1 MAVLGH
7 AWPKKAGYF
16 TRMGNHKR
24 RGRPIK
30 YTREELSQPGL
41 ELAKEL
47 IGATIISELGGER
60 TGGIIVETE
69 AYMGKEDRA
78 AHSCRG
84 NPNGRTR
91 VVYGPGG
98 YAYVHLIYGM
108 YHCINVVS
116 AGEGVPQCVLLRSIY
131 PTVGLSVMERRRKGT
146 GIRNLTDGPGKLCMA
161 LGITLNDYGE
171 DFTGD
176 RLYLLKGEQKLPMKA
191 TPRVGVD
198 YAGEDALLP
207 YRFVATDLRPLGI
220 QGYEREFRAMLN
232 RK

>member
-1 MAVLGH
+1 M
-7 AWPKKAGYF
+7 
-16 TRMGNHKR
+16 R
-24 RGRPIK
+24 

-41 ELAKEL
+41 DLAREL

-60 TGGIIVETE
+60 TGGVIVETE
-69 AYMGKEDRA
+69 AYLGKEDRA

-108 YHCINVVS
+108 YHCVNVVS
-116 AGEGVPQCVLLRSIY
+116 AAEGVPQCVLLRSIY
-131 PTVGLSVMERRRKGT
+131 PTVGLSVMERRRKRK
-146 GIRNLTDGPGKLCMA
+146 GIRGLTDGPGKLCMA
-161 LGITLNDYGE
+161 LGISLEDYGA

-176 RLYLLKGEQKLPMKA
+176 RIYLLKGEKKLPMKA

-207 YRFVATDLRPLGI
+207 YRFVATDVSSLGI
-220 QGYEREFRAMLN
+220 QEYERDFRSMLN